1 MTQVLVGEYI
11 RSLSRTGPSL
21 YIFSFKKANW
31 QKWSRMMG
39 DSCVPWSGERE
50 SESRR
55 EREKNK
61 RPIYLSLL
69 DCIVYAR
76 LYGVVHAKERR
87 KRQQE
92 KGSLE
97 RVRALTYLSTFLL
110 LWSICN
116 RTTTTTGDISPFNT
130 GAQF

>member
-50 SESRR
+50 RVTKRKGEEQEAHLSLSARLYSVCTSVR
-55 EREKNK
+55 CCTCEREKK
-61 RPIYLSLL
+61 TTT
-69 DCIVYAR
+69 
-76 LYGVVHAKERR
+76 R
-87 KRQQE
+87 KRVTRE
-92 KGSLE
+92 SESLDIL
-97 RVRALTYLSTFLL
+97 VHFLIIVVDL
-110 LWSICN
+110 
-116 RTTTTTGDISPFNT
+116 
-130 GAQF
+130 